1 MMTVK
6 DDKLI
11 IRVTPGLKKRIEST
25 AKKQGKNV
33 SDFVRD
39 IITMFLD
46 KEQPEYLNAISKLRE
61 LFYNKE
67 IFQNKIYIN
76 KINDYNLEE
85 TEQLILELVRIQ
97 QKIYEMEKYINDYL
111 NSKEI

>member
-1 MMTVK
+1 MAVK

-11 IRVTPGLKKRIEST
+11 IRVTPGLKRRIESN

-46 KEQPEYLNAISKLRE
+46 KEQPEYLNAINKLRE
-61 LFYNKE
+61 LFHDKE
-67 IFQNKIYIN
+67 ILQHKIYTN

-111 NSKEI
+111 NSKDI

>member
-1 MMTVK
+1 MTTK

-11 IRVTPGLKKRIEST
+11 IRVTPGLKRRIESN

-39 IITMFLD
+39 IITMFLN
-46 KEQPEYLNAISKLRE
+46 KEEPDYINAINKLRE
-61 LFYNKE
+61 LFCDKQVL
-67 IFQNKIYIN
+67 QNKIYIN

-85 TEQLILELVRIQ
+85 TEQMILELVRIE
-97 QKIYEMEKYINDYL
+97 QKIYEMEKFINDYL
-111 NSKEI
+111 NSKDI

>member
-1 MMTVK
+1 MSTK

-11 IRVTPGLKKRIEST
+11 IRVSPGLKKRIEYT

-39 IITMFLD
+39 IITMFLN
-46 KEQPEYLNAISKLRE
+46 KEEPDYINAINKLRE
-61 LFYNKE
+61 LFCDKQVL
-67 IFQNKIYIN
+67 QNKIYIN

-85 TEQLILELVRIQ
+85 TEQMILELVRIE
-97 QKIYEMEKYINDYL
+97 QKIYEMEKFINDYL
-111 NSKEI
+111 NSKDI

>member
-1 MMTVK
+1 MATK

-11 IRVTPGLKKRIEST
+11 IRVTPGLKKRIESN
-25 AKKQGKNV
+25 ARKQNKNV

-39 IITMFLD
+39 IITLFLD
-46 KEQPEYLNAISKLRE
+46 KEQPEYLDSINKLRQ
-61 LFYNKE
+61 LFCDRE
-67 IFQNKIYIN
+67 ILQDKIYKN
-76 KINDYNLEE
+76 KINDSNLEE

-111 NSKEI
+111 NSKDI

>member
-1 MMTVK
+1 MAVK
-6 DDKLI
+6 KEQII
-11 IRVTPGLKKRIEST
+11 IRTTPGLKKRIEST

-39 IITMFLD
+39 IITLFLD
-46 KEQPEYLNAISKLRE
+46 KEQPEYLNSINKLRQ
-61 LFYNKE
+61 LFCDRE
-67 IFQNKIYIN
+67 ILQDKIYKN

-111 NSKEI
+111 NSKEV

>member
-1 MMTVK
+1 MSTK

-46 KEQPEYLNAISKLRE
+46 KEQPEYLNAINKLRE
-61 LFYNKE
+61 LFCDKE
-67 IFQNKIYIN
+67 ILQNKIYTN
-76 KINDYNLEE
+76 KINDSNLEE
-85 TEQLILELVRIQ
+85 TEKLILELVRIQ
-97 QKIYEMEKYINDYL
+97 QKIYEMEKYINYYL
-111 NSKEI
+111 NSKDI

>member
-1 MMTVK
+1 MAVK

-11 IRVTPGLKKRIEST
+11 IRVTPGLKRRIESN

-46 KEQPEYLNAISKLRE
+46 KEQPEYLNAINKLRE
-61 LFYNKE
+61 LFHDKE
-67 IFQNKIYIN
+67 ILQHKIYTN

>member
-1 MMTVK
+1 MSTK

-25 AKKQGKNV
+25 AKKQGKNT

-46 KEQPEYLNAISKLRE
+46 KEQPKYLNAISKLRE
-61 LFYNKE
+61 LFCDKE
-67 IFQNKIYIN
+67 ILQDKIYKN
-76 KINDYNLEE
+76 KINDSNLEE
-85 TEQLILELVRIQ
+85 TEQLILELVRIE
-97 QKIYEMEKYINDYL
+97 QKIYEMEKFINDYL
-111 NSKEI
+111 NSKDI

>member
-1 MMTVK
+1 MSTK

-11 IRVTPGLKKRIEST
+11 IRVSPGLKKRIEYT
-25 AKKQGKNV
+25 AKKRGKNV

-39 IITMFLD
+39 IITLFLD
-46 KEQPEYLNAISKLRE
+46 KEQPEYLDSINILRQ
-61 LFYNKE
+61 LLRDRE
-67 IFQNKIYIN
+67 ILQDKIYKN

>member
-1 MMTVK
+1 MSTK

-11 IRVTPGLKKRIEST
+11 IRVSPGLKKRIEYT

-39 IITMFLD
+39 IITLFLD
-46 KEQPEYLNAISKLRE
+46 KEQPEYLDSINILRQ
-61 LFYNKE
+61 LLRDRE
-67 IFQNKIYIN
+67 ILQDKIYKN
-76 KINDYNLEE
+76 KINDSNLEE

-111 NSKEI
+111 NSKEV

>member
-1 MMTVK
+1 MTTK

-11 IRVTPGLKKRIEST
+11 IRVTPGLKRRIESN

-39 IITMFLD
+39 IITMFLN
-46 KEQPEYLNAISKLRE
+46 KEEPDYINAINKLRE
-61 LFYNKE
+61 LFCDKQVL
-67 IFQNKIYIN
+67 QNKIYIN

-85 TEQLILELVRIQ
+85 TEQMILELVRIE
-97 QKIYEMEKYINDYL
+97 QKIYEMEKFINDYL